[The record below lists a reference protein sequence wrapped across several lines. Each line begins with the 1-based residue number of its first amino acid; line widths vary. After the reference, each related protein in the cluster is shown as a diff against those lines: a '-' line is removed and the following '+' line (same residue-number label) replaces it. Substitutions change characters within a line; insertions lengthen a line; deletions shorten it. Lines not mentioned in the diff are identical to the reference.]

1 MAVKLNSYCL
11 QGLNASEVNIEI
23 DVVAGMPIF
32 AIIGMAGASIK
43 EARDRVRSAIS
54 HSGFKFPLVR
64 KVVNLAPADINK
76 NGSHFDLPIAVGLL
90 AASGQ
95 IKEIPANVMLIG
107 ELGLEGGIRKI
118 SGALPALIYAKQKG
132 IRQVLLPNANL
143 REASLIDGVEVIGV
157 KSLREVVGHFNGA
170 PLPCSTENF
179 AFCDEGFT
187 CNFRQISGQAAAKRA
202 LLVAAAG
209 GHHVLMSGAPGSG
222 KSLMAKTFVS
232 ILPKLE
238 REELL
243 EVLKILSVSG
253 RNLERLSLS
262 RPFRT
267 AHNSS
272 SEHVLCGGG
281 PELSPGEVTLA
292 HRGVLFLDELPEFS
306 RAAIESLRQSLEE
319 KELSL
324 RRGKNMFTYPCQF
337 QLIAAMNPCPCGFY
351 GDPNKHCVCHPSQV
365 LRYQQKISGP
375 ILDRIDIH
383 IDVPRISYEEI
394 SSSENTSSEE
404 MREKVEEARERQRAR
419 LKKHGL
425 FTNQEMNAGHIKD
438 EKLDQKSS
446 EILKKA
452 TNKYHLSGRAIH
464 RLIKVARTIADL
476 DRKDSIKSGHLIEA
490 LQYRV
495 RST

>member
-23 DVVAGMPIF
+23 DVVQGMPIF

-54 HSGFKFPLVR
+54 HSGFKFPLIR
-64 KVVNLAPADINK
+64 KVVNLAPAEISK
-76 NGSHFDLPIAVGLL
+76 NGSHFDLPIAMGLL

-95 IKEIPANVMLIG
+95 IAEIPSDVMLLG
-107 ELGLEGGIRKI
+107 ELGLEGGVRAV
-118 SGALPALIYAKQKG
+118 SGVLPALIYAKQKG
-132 IRQVLLPNANL
+132 IRQVLMPVGNL
-143 REASLIDGVEVIGV
+143 QEASLVDGIEIIGV
-157 KSLREVVGHFNGA
+157 KSLREAVGHFNGI
-170 PLPCSTENF
+170 PIMRSRESFEFREDSFNWNF
-179 AFCDEGFT
+179 S
-187 CNFRQISGQAAAKRA
+187 QISGHAAAKRA

-232 ILPKLE
+232 ILPGLE
-238 REELL
+238 KEELL
-243 EVLKILSVSG
+243 EVLKIFSISG
-253 RNLERLSLS
+253 RSLERLSLN
-262 RPFRT
+262 RPFRVV
-267 AHNSS
+267 HNSS
-272 SEHVLCGGG
+272 SEYVLCGGG
-281 PELSPGEVTLA
+281 PELSPGEVSLA

-319 KELSL
+319 KEISL
-324 RRGKNMFTYPCQF
+324 KRGKNTAVYPCQF

-351 GDPNKHCVCHPSQV
+351 GDLNKHCVCHPSQV
-365 LRYQQKISGP
+365 ARYQQKISGP

-394 SSSENTSSEE
+394 SGSDNISSEE
-404 MREKVEEARERQRAR
+404 LRAKVEEARERQRAR

-438 EKLDQKSS
+438 EKLDEKSS
-446 EILKKA
+446 AILKKA
-452 TNKYHLSGRAIH
+452 ADKYHLSGRAIH
-464 RLIKVARTIADL
+464 RLIKVSRTIADL
-476 DRKDSIKSGHLIEA
+476 AKKDRIQSEHMIEA

-495 RST
+495 RNH